1 VGRLHATGI
10 FANLIID
17 AACSGTTG
25 AFVESAA
32 GTSLVKR
39 VK

>member
-1 VGRLHATGI
+1 VGRRHAAGI
-10 FANLIID
+10 FAHFIIRP
-17 AACSGTTG
+17 ACSGTTG